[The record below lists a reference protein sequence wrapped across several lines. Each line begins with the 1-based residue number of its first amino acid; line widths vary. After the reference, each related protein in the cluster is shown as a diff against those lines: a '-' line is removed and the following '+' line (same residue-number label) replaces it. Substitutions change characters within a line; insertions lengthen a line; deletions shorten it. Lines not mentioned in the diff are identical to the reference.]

1 MRNMPKELNQV
12 TIGILGGIGPESSAE
27 FYHNLIK
34 GIQKRFKIEST
45 NDFPHI
51 ILNSIA
57 IQDMIDPNIR
67 NSEINPILKGL
78 VELDQFKPDF
88 NAIIC
93 NSANSFHDYLSKN
106 TATEILNL
114 RTIILKHIRNKQL
127 KKIGVLGTFT
137 TQNNLYN
144 YPNMEVITLPH
155 DLCKCINDIILKIN
169 KGEHICASELD
180 ESVNYLV
187 SQGAE
192 EVILGCTEIELIG
205 KNIPNTIN
213 PMVLLLEE
221 VLCRI
226 SFLVEKKTV

>member
-1 MRNMPKELNQV
+1 MPQELNQV
-12 TIGILGGIGPESSAE
+12 TIGILGGIGPESSAD

-34 GIQKRFKIEST
+34 GIQEKFNIRST
-45 NDFPHI
+45 NDFPHV

-57 IQDMIDPNIR
+57 IEDMIDPNIE
-67 NSEINPILKGL
+67 SSQINPILKGL

-106 TATEILNL
+106 TATEILKL
-114 RTIILKHIRNKQL
+114 RTIIHKHIENKQL

-137 TQNNLYN
+137 TQSNLYN
-144 YPNMEVITLPH
+144 YPNIEVITLPH
-155 DLCKCINDIILKIN
+155 DLCNWINDIILKIN
-169 KGEHICASELD
+169 RGEHVCASELD

-187 SQGAE
+187 SHGAE
-192 EVILGCTEIELIG
+192 QIILGCTEIELIG

-213 PMVLLLEE
+213 PMDLLLEE
-221 VLCRI
+221 VLGRI
-226 SFLVEKKTV
+226 SFLVEKKAV

>member
-1 MRNMPKELNQV
+1 MPKELNQV
-12 TIGILGGIGPESSAE
+12 NIGILGGIGPESSAE

-34 GIQKRFKIEST
+34 GIQKRFKIKST

-57 IQDMIDPNIR
+57 IQDMIDLNIK
-67 NSEINPILKGL
+67 NSEINPILEGL

-114 RTIILKHIRNKQL
+114 RTIILKHIRNK
-127 KKIGVLGTFT
+127 KIGVLGTFT
-137 TQNNLYN
+137 TQYNLYN
-144 YPNMEVITLPH
+144 YPNIEVIALPH
-155 DLCKCINDIILKIN
+155 YLCKWINNIILKIN
-169 KGEHICASELD
+169 RGENVCTSELD

-187 SQGAE
+187 SHGAE
-192 EVILGCTEIELIG
+192 EIILGCTEIELIG

-213 PMVLLLEE
+213 PMALLLEE

-226 SFLVEKKTV
+226 SSLVMKKTA

>member
-1 MRNMPKELNQV
+1 MPQELNQV
-12 TIGILGGIGPESSAE
+12 TIGILGGIGPESSAD

-34 GIQKRFKIEST
+34 RIQEKFNIRST

-57 IQDMIDPNIR
+57 IEDMIDPNIE
-67 NSEINPILKGL
+67 SSQINPILKGL

-106 TATEILNL
+106 TATEILKL
-114 RTIILKHIRNKQL
+114 RTIIQKHIENKQL

-137 TQNNLYN
+137 TQSNLYN
-144 YPNMEVITLPH
+144 YPNIEVIALPH
-155 DLCKCINDIILKIN
+155 DLCNWINDIILKIN
-169 KGEHICASELD
+169 RGEHVCASELD

-187 SQGAE
+187 SHGAE
-192 EVILGCTEIELIG
+192 QIILGCTEIELIG

-213 PMVLLLEE
+213 PMDLLLEE
-221 VLCRI
+221 VLGRI
-226 SFLVEKKTV
+226 SFLVEKKAV

>member
-1 MRNMPKELNQV
+1 MPLELNQV
-12 TIGILGGIGPESSAE
+12 TIGILGGIGPESSAD
-27 FYHNLIK
+27 FYHHLIK
-34 GIQKRFKIEST
+34 GIQEQFEIKST

-57 IQDMIDPNIR
+57 IQDMIDPNIK

-78 VELDQFKPDF
+78 IQLDQFQPDF

-114 RTIILKHIRNKQL
+114 RTIILNHIQKKQL

-137 TQNNLYN
+137 TQSNLYN
-144 YPNMEVITLPH
+144 YPNIEVLTLPH
-155 DLCKCINDIILKIN
+155 DLCKWINNIILKIN
-169 KGEHICASELD
+169 RGEHVCASELD

-187 SQGAE
+187 SHGAE
-192 EVILGCTEIELIG
+192 KIILGCTEIELIG

-213 PMVLLLEE
+213 PMDLLLEE
-221 VLCRI
+221 VLCRTSLLI
-226 SFLVEKKTV
+226 EK